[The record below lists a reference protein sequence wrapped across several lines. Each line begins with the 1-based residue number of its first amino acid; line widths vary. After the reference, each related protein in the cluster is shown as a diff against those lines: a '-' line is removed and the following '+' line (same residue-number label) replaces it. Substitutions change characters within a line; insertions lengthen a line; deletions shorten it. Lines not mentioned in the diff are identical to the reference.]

1 MRIAIIIVI
10 LVIIIIVIIIF
21 KSTSFQS
28 RIEKAEE
35 HLEAGSLGKAN
46 EIVKKILERKSD
58 YPPARYLR
66 ALILIKQNQYVLA
79 ISELNAILSLP
90 NFNKFINQVDIHY
103 HLARLYHETGN
114 FPREIEEYKSILI
127 FNPDDLVAN
136 HRLGH
141 ALFKRNDYKKARDHL
156 EKAVSINPSL
166 NDVFLP
172 LGISCYH
179 SADYERAEEFLL
191 KALSSAG
198 PNPDAEYHLA
208 LIYQMRKDYD
218 NAIIMFQRSKGHR
231 SHFLKSLYKL
241 GEIYNT
247 LEEYDSAIEMLEQGL
262 VNLREK
268 SEEALEYRFLLA
280 DCYEQKNKIKE
291 AFHHWS
297 KIAEENPNFRTTR
310 LKIESYQ
317 EIMGN
322 DSMMTMF
329 SSSLEALQ
337 PLIVELIASL
347 NYNIISK
354 ERPNAHMYHYRAY
367 NIKRINDP
375 PLLILFHRTTR
386 EITEDM
392 INEFQRTMAG
402 ENCKN
407 GIYITT
413 SSFSARAKTVAPT
426 KMIELYDSEF
436 VKRIV
441 EKTASKKRTI
451 QR

>member
-1 MRIAIIIVI
+1 MRISIIIVVF
-10 LVIIIIVIIIF
+10 VIIIIVFIIF
-21 KSTSFQS
+21 KSTSFQA

-35 HLEAGSLGKAN
+35 YLEAGALAKAS

-66 ALILIKQNQYVLA
+66 ALILMKQNQFVLA
-79 ISELNAILSLP
+79 ISELNAILTIP
-90 NFNKFINQVDIHY
+90 NFNKFINQLDIHY
-103 HLARLYHETGN
+103 HLARLYHETN
-114 FPREIEEYKSILI
+114 NYPKEIEEYKSILI

-141 ALFKRNDYKKARDHL
+141 ALYKRNDFKKAREHL
-156 EKAVSINPSL
+156 EKAIIINPAL
-166 NDVFLP
+166 NDIYLP

-179 SADYERAEEFLL
+179 TSDYNKAEEYLL
-191 KALSSAG
+191 KVLSVSG
-198 PNPDAEYHLA
+198 SSSDAEFHLG
-208 LIYQMRKDYD
+208 LLYQIKKDYD
-218 NAIIMFQRSKGHR
+218 NAIIMFQKSKSDR
-231 SHFLKSLYKL
+231 KYFLKSLYKI

-247 LEEYDSAIEMLEQGL
+247 LEDYDNAIDILEQGL
-262 VNLREK
+262 VNLKEK
-268 SEEALEYRFLLA
+268 SEEAHEYRFLLA

-297 KIAEENPNFRTTR
+297 KISEENPNFRNTR

-317 EIMGN
+317 DVMGN
-322 DSMMTMF
+322 DSMMTLF
-329 SSSLEALQ
+329 SSSLDALQ
-337 PLIVELIASL
+337 PLIVELISSL

-354 ERPNAHMYHYRAY
+354 ERPSVNIYHYRAY

-375 PLLILFHRTTR
+375 PILIMFHRTTR
-386 EITEDM
+386 EVTEDN
-392 INEFQRTMAG
+392 INEFQRTISS
-402 ENCKN
+402 ENCKS

-413 SSFSARAKTVAPT
+413 SKFSLRAKTVAPT

-441 EKTASKKRTI
+441 EKSTSKKRTS